1 MDGVWSPLHLRH
13 IFSFYIRC
21 ICAIFSNIMFQHV
34 HRIDMEILLEPLKKY
49 FHMYVYWAILVF
61 SIVLGTLPPSFSVCI
76 RGLNF
81 YRKRVFIY
89 SFFHCKKGV
98 LGQAHVP
105 VSPRE
110 YHVPLFLLLLKKIP
124 FVYVI
129 CSLIPREKLAF
140 TLNFSKI
147 YWCSAYTI
155 IRYTTANKYFKAIL
169 QSGKPILV
177 SYFKTVLHNNNA
189 ELLLLKNNS
198 FFFINRRLWH
208 N

>member
-1 MDGVWSPLHLRH
+1 MVFITSSVRWMECGLRYIYAISSLF
-13 IFSFYIRC
+13 IFVAFVPYFLILC
-21 ICAIFSNIMFQHV
+21 FNV

-110 YHVPLFLLLLKKIP
+110 YHVPLFLLLLKKNT
-124 FVYVI
+124 FCI
-129 CSLIPREKLAF
+129 CDLFINS
-140 TLNFSKI
+140 
-147 YWCSAYTI
+147 
-155 IRYTTANKYFKAIL
+155 
-169 QSGKPILV
+169 SGKTCFHIEFFQDILMFCIYYYQIYYCKQIFQSHSSV
-177 SYFKTVLHNNNA
+177 GKTDPGIIFQ
-189 ELLLLKNNS
+189 NS
-198 FFFINRRLWH
+198 LA
-208 N
+208 